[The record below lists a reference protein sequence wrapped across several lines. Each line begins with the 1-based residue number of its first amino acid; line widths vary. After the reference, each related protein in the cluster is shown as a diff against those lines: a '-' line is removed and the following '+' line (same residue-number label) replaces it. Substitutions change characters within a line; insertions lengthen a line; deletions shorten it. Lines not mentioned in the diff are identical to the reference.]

1 MKKLICLLLAL
12 TMLFAAALA
21 ESGLKERRPALE
33 EIPLDDA
40 LAATEA
46 PVESAAAEEDVEN
59 IQRALDDLLSGLDSA
74 AGAEEDAAQPSG
86 MVTDPRMIDLAGMDE
101 DALNALGNRISRELE
116 RRAMEEAGVTL
127 ENGTVVVDQNGVR
140 MTLYED
146 TVQIGDGAL
155 RIDATVEN
163 GSDRD
168 LTLEI
173 VLAEINGLSV
183 LGYGVYN
190 VYAGESVVD
199 YIIFDAEGDAE
210 TAAGKAG
217 AASGGGAGRA
227 PIPAFHHLGLRHQ
240 HERNVLYR

>member
-1 MKKLICLLLAL
+1 MKKLLCLLLAL

-33 EIPLDDA
+33 EAPLDDA

-46 PVESAAAEEDVEN
+46 PVESAASEKDVEN
-59 IQRALDDLLSGLDSA
+59 VQHALDGLLSGLDSA

-86 MVTDPRMIDLAGMDE
+86 MVTDPKMIDLAGMDE
-101 DALNALGNRISRELE
+101 DTLNVLGNRISRELE

-127 ENGTVVVDQNGVR
+127 ENGTVVVDQDGVR
-140 MTLYED
+140 MTLYEN

-168 LTLEI
+168 LSLEI

-183 LGYGVYN
+183 LGYGVYD

-199 YIIFDAEGDAE
+199 YIVFNAEGDADVAAALAAPQSLRFTIWAYDTDTGE
-210 TAAGKAG
+210 T
-217 AASGGGAGRA
+217 
-227 PIPAFHHLGLRHQ
+227 FFTTDVTL
-240 HERNVLYR
+240 

>member
-12 TMLFAAALA
+12 TILFAAALA

-59 IQRALDDLLSGLDSA
+59 IRRALDELLSGLDGA
-74 AGAEEDAAQPSG
+74 AGAEEDAAQPS
-86 MVTDPRMIDLAGMDE
+86 
-101 DALNALGNRISRELE
+101 
-116 RRAMEEAGVTL
+116 TL
-127 ENGTVVVDQNGVR
+127 D
-140 MTLYED
+140 
-146 TVQIGDGAL
+146 
-155 RIDATVEN
+155 
-163 GSDRD
+163 
-168 LTLEI
+168 I

-199 YIIFDAEGDAE
+199 YIVFNAEGDAE
-210 TAAGKAG
+210 VAAALAAPQSLRFTIWAYDINTSETFFTADVT
-217 AASGGGAGRA
+217 
-227 PIPAFHHLGLRHQ
+227 L
-240 HERNVLYR
+240 

>member
-59 IQRALDDLLSGLDSA
+59 IQRALDDLLSGLDGA

-101 DALNALGNRISRELE
+101 DTLNALRNRISRELE
-116 RRAMEEAGVTL
+116 RRAMEEAGV
-127 ENGTVVVDQNGVR
+127 TVVVDQNGVR

-199 YIIFDAEGDAE
+199 YIVFNAEGDAE
-210 TAAGKAG
+210 VAAALAAPQSLRFTIWACDINTSETFFTADVT
-217 AASGGGAGRA
+217 
-227 PIPAFHHLGLRHQ
+227 L
-240 HERNVLYR
+240 

>member
-1 MKKLICLLLAL
+1 MKKLLCLLLAL

-46 PVESAAAEEDVEN
+46 PVESAASEEDVEN
-59 IQRALDDLLSGLDSA
+59 VQQALDGLLSGLDSA

-86 MVTDPRMIDLAGMDE
+86 MVTDPKMIDLAGMDE
-101 DALNALGNRISRELE
+101 DALNVLGNRISRELE

-127 ENGTVVVDQNGVR
+127 ENGTVVVDQDGVR
-140 MTLYED
+140 MTLYES

-168 LTLEI
+168 LSLEI

-183 LGYGVYN
+183 LGYGVYD

-199 YIIFDAEGDAE
+199 YIVFDAEGDAE
-210 TAAGKAG
+210 VAAAL
-217 AASGGGAGRA
+217 AAPQS
-227 PIPAFHHLGLRHQ
+227 LRFTVWAYDTDTG
-240 HERNVLYR
+240 ETFFTTDVTL

>member
-12 TMLFAAALA
+12 TILFAAALA

-59 IQRALDDLLSGLDSA
+59 IQRALDDLLSGLDGA

-101 DALNALGNRISRELE
+101 DTLNALRNRISRELE

-146 TVQIGDGAL
+146 TVRIGDGAL

-210 TAAGKAG
+210 VAAALAAPQSLRFTIWAHDIDTSETFFTADVT
-217 AASGGGAGRA
+217 
-227 PIPAFHHLGLRHQ
+227 L
-240 HERNVLYR
+240 